1 MAMAMMVSSVVSSIG
16 KARVLLLPHLFL
28 QQQQSMKKQI
38 FTFQPLSS
46 SSSRLRN
53 FSNTALQSSV
63 LPPPD
68 VSRLAETARISL
80 TEKEVEEFA
89 PKIQQ
94 VIDWFG
100 QLQAVDLES
109 IEPALRADAE
119 EDNLREN
126 VPETFENR
134 EALIAAVPNY
144 EDPYII
150 VPKVL
155 NKE

>member
-109 IEPALRADAE
+109 IEPALRAGQMACM
-119 EDNLREN
+119 LL
-126 VPETFENR
+126 T
-134 EALIAAVPNY
+134 
-144 EDPYII
+144 
-150 VPKVL
+150 
-155 NKE
+155 

>member
-1 MAMAMMVSSVVSSIG
+1 MAMAMASSVVSSVVKG
-16 KARVLLLPHLFL
+16 RVLLVPHVL
-28 QQQQSMKKQI
+28 QQQSKKKQI
-38 FTFQPLSS
+38 FTYQPLSLP
-46 SSSRLRN
+46 SRLRY
-53 FSNTALQSSV
+53 FSAAAVQSSL

-155 NKE
+155 NKD